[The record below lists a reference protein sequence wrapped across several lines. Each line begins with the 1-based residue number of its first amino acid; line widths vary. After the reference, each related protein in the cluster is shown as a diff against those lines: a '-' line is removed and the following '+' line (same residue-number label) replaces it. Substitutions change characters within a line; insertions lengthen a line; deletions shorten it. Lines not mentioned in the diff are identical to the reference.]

1 MSRPR
6 QRGVTM
12 VELAVA
18 LGFVGI
24 LLVFG
29 ISHYTSLVRRTR
41 ATQVM
46 ADLYAVRAAG
56 YIYFAESGTWPREY
70 GPGHAP
76 PELADYLP
84 RSVSFR
90 NKFYQLDWENWHGP
104 DGRPKSPQTGIVI
117 GVSVVTND
125 PGLLGDVEKLIASA
139 NFRKVSR
146 GKSTLEILG
155 PGGL

>member
-1 MSRPR
+1 MSRFLE
-6 QRGVTM
+6 RGVTM

-18 LGFVGI
+18 LGMVGI
-24 LLVFG
+24 LLTFG
-29 ISHYTSLVRRTR
+29 IFHYTSLVRRTR

-70 GPGHAP
+70 GPGFAP

-84 RSVSFR
+84 RSISFR
-90 NKFYQLDWENWHGP
+90 NEFYQLDWENWRSP
-104 DGRPKSPQTGIVI
+104 DGNPKSPQTGIVI
-117 GVSVVTND
+117 GVSVVTSD
-125 PGLLGDVEKLIASA
+125 PGLLGDVEKLISNA
-139 NFRKVSR
+139 NFRKVDR

>member
-1 MSRPR
+1 MSRFR
-6 QRGVTM
+6 EHGVTM

-24 LLVFG
+24 VLTLAIG
-29 ISHYTSLVRRTR
+29 YYTSLVRRTR

-84 RSVSFR
+84 RSINFR
-90 NKFYQLDWENWHGP
+90 NKFYQLDWENWRGTP
-104 DGRPKSPQTGIVI
+104 RSPRTGIVI

-125 PGLLGDVEKLIASA
+125 LGLLGDVEKLIANA
-139 NFRKVSR
+139 NFRRVSR
-146 GKSTLEILG
+146 RKSTLEILG